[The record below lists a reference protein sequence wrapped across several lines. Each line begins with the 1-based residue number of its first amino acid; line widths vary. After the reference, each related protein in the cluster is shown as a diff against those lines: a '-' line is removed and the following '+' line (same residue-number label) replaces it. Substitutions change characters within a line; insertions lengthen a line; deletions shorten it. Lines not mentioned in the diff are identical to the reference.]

1 MGRTQCCD
9 KNGLKKGPWTP
20 EEDQKLIEYI
30 QNHGHGSWRTLP
42 KNAGLRRC
50 GKSCRLRWTNYLR
63 PDIKRGRFS
72 FEEED
77 AIIQLHSVLGN
88 KWSAI
93 AASLPGRTDNE
104 IKNYW
109 NTHIRKKLL
118 RMGIDPVTHSPRLDL
133 LDLSSILTS
142 ALCNS
147 PQLNGSNFLDA
158 QPLSNIDIL
167 SMSSLFPQ
175 VENQFH
181 FLQPNNLQSEN
192 EGIQTSNSIG
202 PMQAIL
208 EQFYQTT
215 STLSCES
222 SGQNLWHEK
231 GGESSNMR
239 GYYGYDQ
246 SISNPIWESKMI
258 QSNEDETVENCCFST
273 VLASPTTTSARL
285 NSSSTVHV
293 NGGNEDDRDSY
304 A

>member
-1 MGRTQCCD
+1 MLTAL
-9 KNGLKKGPWTP
+9 N
-20 EEDQKLIEYI
+20 
-30 QNHGHGSWRTLP
+30 
-42 KNAGLRRC
+42 
-50 GKSCRLRWTNYLR
+50 
-63 PDIKRGRFS
+63 DISTHQLVKTFLMIFHFISSRKCS
-72 FEEED
+72 F
-77 AIIQLHSVLGN
+77 ISPFFR
-88 KWSAI
+88 WSAI
-93 AASLPGRTDNE
+93 AATLPGRTDNE

-147 PQLNGSNFLDA
+147 PQLNCSNFLDA
-158 QPLSNIDIL
+158 QPISNIDIL

-202 PMQAIL
+202 PMQAFL

-215 STLSCES
+215 SALSCET
-222 SGQNLWHEK
+222 SGQNLWHER
-231 GGESSNMR
+231 GGETSNMR

-246 SISNPIWESKMI
+246 SMSNPIWGSKMV
-258 QSNEDETVENCCFST
+258 QSNEDETVENCCCST
-273 VLASPTTTSARL
+273 VIASPTTSSAHL

-304 A
+304 CSEMLMF